1 MREMLMFLAVGLA
14 IGWCLA
20 LTVVVRQHS
29 IIIMEMRA
37 PR

>member
-1 MREMLMFLAVGLA
+1 MREMFMFLAVGLA
-14 IGWCLA
+14 VGWGLT

-29 IIIMEMRA
+29 IIIEEMRA